1 MPKNKTPYFT
11 EPSLETDFEELLRKA
26 KEEAQEKKA
35 PLPNS
40 RTAGGG
46 KSTKAPAQIGGTAAK
61 KGHSKKAT
69 EKSALVH
76 NDVNTESSLSSFDF
90 PLTQL
95 SNQPSFS
102 ARARGP
108 AFEDPQ
114 ERLRIQ
120 SMSVGLNPLMMSSS
134 AVASLT
140 GNLYATGAEVKN
152 SIVKVFVTGQQHD
165 YEMPFSHA
173 RKQNWHGSGFIIQHE
188 DELIIITNAHVA
200 ADHSYIQVLKAGT
213 HQKFKAELEYIHH
226 ECDLA
231 VLRVN
236 DPRFFHGVKP
246 LKISE
251 KLFLTGGDS
260 VSVKGFPR
268 GGEEISETFGRVSR
282 VEIGE
287 YVERGQELIH
297 IQVDAA
303 INPGNSGG
311 PVFENDEIVGIAFQG
326 DSSGESLGY
335 IIPNV
340 ILKHFLQDR
349 IKDPLLRGF
358 PDFPIE
364 YQYLENKYQ
373 RAAYGLVGPYE
384 SAGVLVLSIPP
395 LFTGSSVLQKYD
407 VIVKVNGHLVNHDGT
422 INYDWAPHVSML
434 HEFSI
439 MGLGDEVTL
448 TIIRQKKEMEI
459 RYKLGNRFG
468 DSFYVGPARYDR
480 SPTFLI
486 ESGFVFAPVV
496 ENNLEFVQDES
507 FEGAPIDVARK
518 KEATQEIIYISN
530 ILPGKKLEGYE
541 SAEGHVLKKINGI
554 DIKNMP
560 HLLHVFSQISEG
572 APIEIILGNS
582 QILHLNKYTKLQVEK
597 MIKAHDLHKFC
608 SNDLLP
614 ETIADYFIRGIV
626 NKEEPSRYLELFRTR
641 GLNAAYLSTVDND
654 DSDLESEES
663 SDEEYH
669 PLEKKSKKIVLS
681 SDGSEILSGDSEEL
695 SEEDDDETDLS
706 GFIDNDDDEGYDGL
720 PTDVRHMLTSI
731 AKRNSLTFSSAKEG
745 RRLHDEE
752 ELDLGEPS
760 LKDKSRKRKR

>member
-11 EPSLETDFEELLRKA
+11 EPVLEADFEELVRKA
-26 KEEAQEKKA
+26 KEEVSDKKE

-40 RTAGGG
+40 RAHG
-46 KSTKAPAQIGGTAAK
+46 AAK
-61 KGHSKKAT
+61 SNKGESSRSSNHADKKSHSKKIET
-69 EKSALVH
+69 KKPIDRH
-76 NDVNTESSLSSFDF
+76 NDFNSQSSLSSFDIPF
-90 PLTQL
+90 TQL
-95 SNQPSFS
+95 SNHGTGVK
-102 ARARGP
+102 ARAV

-114 ERLRIQ
+114 ERLRVQ
-120 SMSVGLNPLMMSSS
+120 SMSVGLNPLMMSSTLGS
-134 AVASLT
+134 SLT
-140 GNLYATGAEVKN
+140 GDLYPRGSEVKN
-152 SIVKVFVTGQQHD
+152 SIVKVLVTAQEHD
-165 YEMPFSHA
+165 YETPLSHA
-173 RKQNWHGSGFIIQHE
+173 RKRNWHGSGFIIQHE
-188 DELIIITNAHVA
+188 GEFIIITNAHVA

-231 VLRVN
+231 ILRVN
-236 DPRFFHGVKP
+236 DPKFFHGVKP

-260 VSVKGFPR
+260 VSVKGFPC

-282 VEIGE
+282 IEIGE

-335 IIPNV
+335 IIPNI
-340 ILKHFLQDR
+340 ILKHFLEDR
-349 IKDPLLRGF
+349 VKDPLLRGF

-373 RAAYGLVGPYE
+373 RAAYGLTGIYE

-407 VIVKVNGHLVNHDGT
+407 VIVKVNGRLVNHDGT

-439 MGLGDEVTL
+439 MGLGDEVSL
-448 TIIRQKKEMEI
+448 TIIRQKKEIEV

-468 DSFYVGPARYDR
+468 DSFYVGPTRYDR
-480 SPTFLI
+480 APTFLI

-496 ENNLEFVQDES
+496 ENNIGFVQDES
-507 FEGAPIDVARK
+507 YEGAPIDVARK
-518 KEATQEIIYISN
+518 KEATQEIIYIAN

-541 SAEGHVLKKINGI
+541 SAEGHVVKKINGI

-560 HLLHVFSQISEG
+560 HLVQVFNDIAEG
-572 APIEIILGNS
+572 APIEIILANS
-582 QILHLNKYTKLQVEK
+582 QILHLNKYTRLQVEK

-614 ETIADYFIRGIV
+614 ETIADYFIRSIV

-654 DSDLESEES
+654 DSDLELDES
-663 SDEEYH
+663 SDEEYL
-669 PLEKKSKKIVLS
+669 PSSKKSKRVILS
-681 SDGSEILSGDSEEL
+681 SEESEDLSESLDDL
-695 SEEDDDETDLS
+695 SEEDDSETDLS
-706 GFIDNDDDEGYDGL
+706 GFIDNEEDEGYEGL
-720 PTDVRHMLTSI
+720 PSDVRNMLTSI
-731 AKRNSLTFSSAKEG
+731 AKRQAISFSKGKDSH
-745 RRLHDEE
+745 RINEE
-752 ELDLGEPS
+752 EVDRAS
-760 LKDKSRKRKR
+760 SSKDKKRKREL